1 MTQQPSSAPGPRLNL
16 RGAVDLSGLAQSQQ
30 APAGGAPGTPA
41 GAPGSVVVDVTE
53 ATFGDVVQRSSTV
66 PVVVHLWSPRAEAS
80 RQLATDLEKLASDY
94 AGRFLLA
101 HVDVDAN
108 PQIGQAFQ
116 IESVPAVVAVIK
128 GQPVPLFQGAYPA
141 DQVRQVLDELLRVAA
156 ENGVT
161 GRIEVTEA
169 APEADT
175 APEEPPLPPLH
186 QEAYDAIERDD
197 LEGAADAYRRALT
210 ANPADADATAG
221 LAQVELM
228 RRTSG
233 ADPAQARAAAAADPQ
248 DVDAALLAAD
258 LDVAGGH
265 VDDAFGRLIETVR
278 ITSGEDRERVRQ
290 RLVELFEVVGSGD
303 ERVTSARRALASA
316 LF

>member
-1 MTQQPSSAPGPRLNL
+1 MTQPPTPPPAAQINL
-16 RGAVDLSGLAQSQQ
+16 RGAVDLSGLAKPGQP
-30 APAGGAPGTPA
+30 PAGGAPGTPA

-53 ATFGDVVQRSSTV
+53 ATFGDVVQQSTTV
-66 PVVVHLWSPRAEAS
+66 PVVVDLWSPRAEAY
-80 RQLATDLEKLASDY
+80 RQLSADLERLAEEY

-101 HVDVDAN
+101 RVDVDAN

-116 IESVPAVVAVIK
+116 VQAIPAVVAVIK

-141 DQVRQVLDELLRVAA
+141 DQMRQVLDELLRVAA

-161 GRIEVTEA
+161 GRVEVAEP
-169 APEADT
+169 APDDDAP
-175 APEEPPLPPLH
+175 PEERPLPPLH

-197 LEGAADAYRRALT
+197 LEGAADAYRRALA

-233 ADPAQARAAAAADPQ
+233 VDPAQARADAAADSR
-248 DVDAALLAAD
+248 DVEAALLAAD
-258 LDVAGGH
+258 LDVVGGH
-265 VDDAFGRLIETVR
+265 VDDAFARLIETVR
-278 ITSGEDRERVRQ
+278 ITAGDERERVRL
-290 RLVELFEVVGSGD
+290 RLVELFEVVGTGD
-303 ERVTSARRALASA
+303 DRVASARRALANA